1 MMLARMA
8 ANFYWL
14 GRYVERTENTAH
26 LLEYQLTRLADADAD
41 EIALGWRVVYRA
53 LSQPPPRAPA
63 DVDEAEA
70 FLIADAYTLTG
81 GLVEDATNPAS
92 MISCWGMAR
101 ENAREIRPRLPLRV
115 WVCLNRGFLWLQE
128 TEFAD
133 AWGEGPAAL
142 VSQAIDRLRLLAGV
156 VDDHMARDDAWR
168 FLELG
173 RYVERLQQQIVLL
186 DVWGRIARPDGGG
199 SDGGGLSWVDLLRV
213 CGAFE
218 PYRRDRSLTLQRAS
232 VLGFLMRDPEVSRSL
247 QYATGRIASTLRGID
262 PGGGRPPLAAPH
274 RLALRIAAA
283 LELDPGE
290 TAGGAA
296 EAEARGWSDTGSGV
310 DSGGLF
316 DALLR
321 DSRALHDLVMATYV
335 DYPVTAGLPS

>member
-1 MMLARMA
+1 MLARMA

-14 GRYVERTENTAH
+14 GRYAERTENTAR
-26 LLEYQLTRLADADAD
+26 LLEYQVTRLVDTDAD
-41 EIALGWRVVYRA
+41 ELALGWRVVYRA
-53 LSQPPPRAPA
+53 LSQSPPQAPA

-81 GLVEDATNPAS
+81 GLVEDTTNPAS

-115 WVCLNRGFLWLQE
+115 WVCLNQGFLWLQE
-128 TEFAD
+128 TEFAE

-156 VDDHMARDDAWR
+156 VDANMARDDAWR

-186 DVWGRIARPDGGG
+186 DVWDRIGRPDG
-199 SDGGGLSWVDLLRV
+199 DGLALSWADLLRV

-218 PYRRDRSLTLQRAS
+218 PYRRDRSLTLHRGS
-232 VLGFLMRDPEVSRSL
+232 VLGFLMRNPEVSRSL
-247 QYATGRIASTLRGID
+247 HYAIGRIESTLRGID
-262 PGGGRPPLAAPH
+262 PAGGRPPLAAPH
-274 RLALRIAAA
+274 RLTLRVSAA

-290 TAGGAA
+290 A
-296 EAEARGWSDTGSGV
+296 EAAPDAADAASDAASGEV
-310 DSGGLF
+310 FGL
-316 DALLR
+316 LTR
-321 DSRALHDLVMATYV
+321 DSRTLHDLVQATYV

>member
-14 GRYVERTENTAH
+14 GRYAERTENTAR
-26 LLEYQLTRLADADAD
+26 LLEFQLTRLVDTDAD
-41 EIALGWRVVYRA
+41 ELALGWRVVYRA
-53 LSQPPPRAPA
+53 LSQSPPHAPA

-81 GLVEDATNPAS
+81 GLVEDTTNPAS
-92 MISCWGMAR
+92 MISCWEMAR

-115 WVCLNRGFLWLQE
+115 WVCLNQGFLWLQE

-142 VSQAIDRLRLLAGV
+142 VNQAIDRLRLLAGV
-156 VDDHMARDDAWR
+156 VDANMARDDAWR

-173 RYVERLQQQIVLL
+173 RYVERLQQQVVLL
-186 DVWGRIARPDGGG
+186 DMWDRIARPDG
-199 SDGGGLSWVDLLRV
+199 DGLVLSWADLLRV

-218 PYRRDRSLTLQRAS
+218 PYRRDRSLTLRRRS
-232 VLGFLMRDPEVSRSL
+232 VLGFLMRNPEVSRSVR
-247 QYATGRIASTLRGID
+247 YATDRIGSALRGID
-262 PGGGRPPLAAPH
+262 PAGGRPPLAPPH
-274 RLALRIAAA
+274 RMVLRMAAA

-290 TAGGAA
+290 EELPPDAA
-296 EAEARGWSDTGSGV
+296 SAEVFESLTRDGRTLHNLIQ
-310 DSGGLF
+310 DS
-316 DALLR
+316 
-321 DSRALHDLVMATYV
+321 YV
-335 DYPVTAGLPS
+335 DYPVAAGLPS

>member
-14 GRYVERTENTAH
+14 GRYAERTENTAR
-26 LLEYQLTRLADADAD
+26 LLEYQLTRLVDADAD
-41 EIALGWRVVYRA
+41 ELALGWRVVYRA
-53 LSQPPPRAPA
+53 LSQPPPQAPA

-81 GLVEDATNPAS
+81 GLVEDTTNPAS

-115 WVCLNRGFLWLQE
+115 WVCLNQGYLWLQE
-128 TEFAD
+128 SEFAEV
-133 AWGEGPAAL
+133 WGEGPVAL

-156 VDDHMARDDAWR
+156 VDANMARDDAWR

-186 DVWGRIARPDGGG
+186 DVWDRIARPHGDGLA
-199 SDGGGLSWVDLLRV
+199 LSWADLLRV

-218 PYRRDRSLTLQRAS
+218 PYRRNRSLTLHRDS
-232 VLGFLMRDPEVSRSL
+232 VLGFLMRNPEVSRSL
-247 QYATGRIASTLRGID
+247 HFATGRIESSLRGID
-262 PGGGRPPLAAPH
+262 PSGGRPPLAAPH
-274 RLALRIAAA
+274 RLALRISAA

-290 TAGGAA
+290 ADAA
-296 EAEARGWSDTGSGV
+296 PDSASDAAPGEVFGS
-310 DSGGLF
+310 LT
-316 DALLR
+316 R
-321 DSRALHDLVMATYV
+321 DSRTLHDLVQATYV